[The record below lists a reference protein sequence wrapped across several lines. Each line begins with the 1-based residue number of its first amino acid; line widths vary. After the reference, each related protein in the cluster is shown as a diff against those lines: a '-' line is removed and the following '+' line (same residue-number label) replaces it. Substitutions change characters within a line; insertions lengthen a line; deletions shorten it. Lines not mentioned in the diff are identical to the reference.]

1 MAKKKKRKE
10 KKQPELTR
18 KHITRA
24 QKEAEARQ
32 RLIMISG
39 ATGIAVLLI
48 LVLGLLYAIFVEPSQ
63 AMAEINGEEITRREF
78 YQRVNY
84 ERFQT
89 SNVIAD
95 TKEQA
100 EEMLDSDPQTAR
112 MFMQYFQQQI
122 GQLQAAYSAIGSQT
136 LEQMIEEKLLEDKS
150 SQRDITVSDDEVSE
164 EIRRNMARQEGALI
178 EVDVEATATSRA
190 GATATALLFTPT
202 PTLEP
207 SPTPTD
213 TLDSEVEPTPTT
225 DTGPT
230 QTPAPTATPNI
241 LSDSLYDEAYTAFLS
256 ELEDKVGYTDSDY
269 REVTRLQLLRNKMQE
284 LIGNEA
290 EVETS
295 GPYVHAAHI
304 LVETEEE
311 ANAALERINGGEAF
325 ADVAVELSSDGS
337 AENGGDLDWFGK
349 GQMVPVFEEA
359 AFALTEV
366 GQLSAPV
373 QSQFGWHVIQLL
385 EAPEERDLPE
395 PQILQAR
402 NDAFTEY
409 LSSSKAN
416 SNIRRYWDLDDLPK
430 DPFIDDIAQPLPTLP
445 PLTEPTTPEL
455 PEGIEV
461 VPAEESD
468 PTTEEEDSG
477 STEGEE

>member
-1 MAKKKKRKE
+1 MAKKKIKRKNE
-10 KKQPELTR
+10 QPELSR

-32 RLIMISG
+32 RLIMISS
-39 ATGIAVLLI
+39 ATGIGVLLI
-48 LVLGLLYAIFVEPSQ
+48 LVLGLLYALFVEPSQ
-63 AMAEINGEEITRREF
+63 AMAEINGEEITRSEF
-78 YQRVNY
+78 YERVNY

-100 EEMLDSDPQTAR
+100 IEMLDSDPQTAR

-136 LEQMIEEKLLEDKS
+136 LEQMIEEKILEDKA

-164 EIRRNMARQEGALI
+164 EIRRNIARQEGALI
-178 EVDVEATATSRA
+178 EVDVEATATSKA

-213 TLDSEVEPTPTT
+213 TLDSEVEPTPVA
-225 DTGPT
+225 DAEPT

-241 LSDSLYDEAYTAFLS
+241 LTDTLYDEAYAAYLT
-256 ELEDKVGYTDSDY
+256 ELEEKVGYTDSDY
-269 REVTRLQLLRNKMQE
+269 RDVTRSRLLRNKMQE
-284 LIGNEA
+284 LIGGEA
-290 EVETS
+290 EVETT

-311 ANAALERINGGEAF
+311 ANAAIERVNGGEAF
-325 ADVAVELSSDGS
+325 ADVAAELSSDGS
-337 AENGGDLDWFGK
+337 AENGGDLGWFGS
-349 GQMVPVFEEA
+349 GQMVPVFEQA

-366 GQLSAPV
+366 GELSSPV
-373 QSQFGWHVIQLL
+373 QSQFGWHVITLL
-385 EAPEERDLPE
+385 EPPDVTDLSE
-395 PQILQAR
+395 TEIEQAR
-402 NDAFTEY
+402 NEAFREY
-409 LSSSKAN
+409 LSNSKSD
-416 SNIRRYWDLDDLPK
+416 SNIRRYWDLDDLPR
-430 DPFIDDIAQPLPTLP
+430 DPFIDGIVEPLPTLP
-445 PLTEPTTPEL
+445 PLAEPTAPEL
-455 PEGIEV
+455 PEIEV
-461 VPAEESD
+461 VP
-468 PTTEEEDSG
+468 TEEVG
-477 STEGEE
+477 STEAEE